1 MNDSMTKLQ
10 HVMLAEESI
19 AGFIEF
25 LEARTG
31 PVGKEDQEWLFEK
44 GREIFD
50 SYYVDIQVAV
60 NLSSDEERVALDN
73 YFNVAQSVL
82 GHMFAHI
89 MMLEFKLHLISKP
102 G

>member
-31 PVGKEDQEWLFEK
+31 LVGKEDQEWLFEK

-60 NLSSDEERVALDN
+60 NLSSDKERAALDN

-89 MMLEFKLHLISKP
+89 MMLEFKLYLISKP